1 MWQYDAI
8 YFIDIELNWQ
18 MYANK
23 LKYNEDFLPYN
34 ECFYIVI

>member
-8 YFIDIELNWQ
+8 YFIDTKLNWE

-23 LKYNEDFLPYN
+23 LKSNEAFLPFN
-34 ECFYIVI
+34 